1 MIICLV
7 IRIVESPNTTNEQA
21 NIDGQETTEKHLI
34 RMSTVYFVLIY
45 IRILETRNPISSQMH
60 YIQYIQHIYQTYF
73 NHKSFHKNKFFLVS
87 STEFSVGHPL
97 SLSLTLCKLFKKNHQ
112 TGKMSR
118 KKSEFTPKKNYQA
131 TQLPFKGR
139 VMSI

>member
-34 RMSTVYFVLIY
+34 RMSTVYFCTHLYTNIGNAKSNPQPNALYTVYIY
-45 IRILETRNPISSQMH
+45 
-60 YIQYIQHIYQTYF
+60 IYQTYF